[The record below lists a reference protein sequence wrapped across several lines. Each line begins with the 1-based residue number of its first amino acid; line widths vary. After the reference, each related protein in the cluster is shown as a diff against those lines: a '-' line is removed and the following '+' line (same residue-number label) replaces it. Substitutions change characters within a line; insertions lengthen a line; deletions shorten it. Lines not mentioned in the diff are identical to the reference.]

1 MIKTGI
7 ERDANKSVLIGV
19 FNSGYL
25 IALLL
30 FLAGSIGSLCDG
42 VIASRGLGVAE
53 LAAIGIVYPYTK
65 TMECISLL
73 FSSGSQVI
81 MGRKIGQNKF
91 EEVSKIFYTSLT
103 FIASLAVLLAL
114 VVCVCSNPISRL
126 FGANSSGGT
135 LKPTMEYLFSLAIG
149 APAHL
154 LTLYMI
160 PLFQLDEKKKLINIT
175 TVIMTVVNV
184 CLNILFV
191 MGNMGI
197 KGIGYSTSIS
207 YYKNFYKKC

>member
-7 ERDANKSVLIGV
+7 EKDGNKSVLIGV

-81 MGRKIGQNKF
+81 VGRKIGQNNSDSF
-91 EEVSKIFYTSLT
+91 E
-103 FIASLAVLLAL
+103 
-114 VVCVCSNPISRL
+114 
-126 FGANSSGGT
+126 
-135 LKPTMEYLFSLAIG
+135 
-149 APAHL
+149 
-154 LTLYMI
+154 
-160 PLFQLDEKKKLINIT
+160 NI
-175 TVIMTVVNV
+175 
-184 CLNILFV
+184 
-191 MGNMGI
+191 GI
-197 KGIGYSTSIS
+197 KIVKSFAADIKYSFI
-207 YYKNFYKKC
+207 YGVNFITITV